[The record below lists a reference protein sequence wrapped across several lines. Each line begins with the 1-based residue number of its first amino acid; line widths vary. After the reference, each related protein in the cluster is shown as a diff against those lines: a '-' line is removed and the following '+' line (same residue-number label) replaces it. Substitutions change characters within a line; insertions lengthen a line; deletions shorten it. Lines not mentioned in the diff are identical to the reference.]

1 MPPYQEFTRCLSP
14 CQRNLF
20 SLHCLDFHAEERL
33 SQRWPVGQ
41 PCENPN
47 SWESHLWHD
56 AGVPLDFTVESASSW
71 DVAGKPGILSRPSRE
86 RIPHLELR
94 GRKGAPLDV
103 GRTLVLPLEWRRVCR
118 GNSWVE
124 ARVWRTLWK
133 FQTLG
138 VFSLEKPQR
147 KWASSRLEG
156 RTSWIFSSYS
166 RYSRLTTGTSGNLSG
181 GHRTGQSP
189 CELLGGFSRF
199 LSRRCRGLRPSVES
213 GPEPKDYSPVLKW
226 ILGYFWSF
234 HWGVDS
240 LLVWGHARALSSRA
254 VPAVSGFPLRGSR
267 DLWLSLE
274 DFPRG
279 FTTRLSN

>member
-1 MPPYQEFTRCLSP
+1 M
-14 CQRNLF
+14 
-20 SLHCLDFHAEERL
+20 
-33 SQRWPVGQ
+33 
-41 PCENPN
+41 
-47 SWESHLWHD
+47 
-56 AGVPLDFTVESASSW
+56 
-71 DVAGKPGILSRPSRE
+71 
-86 RIPHLELR
+86 
-94 GRKGAPLDV
+94 
-103 GRTLVLPLEWRRVCR
+103 
-118 GNSWVE
+118 
-124 ARVWRTLWK
+124 
-133 FQTLG
+133 
-138 VFSLEKPQR
+138 FSLEKPQR

-240 LLVWGHARALSSRA
+240 LLGWGHARALSSRA